1 MNDAVFG
8 EAPELER
15 DARLKV
21 QWPLRALNQIE
32 WQLITACGEEES
44 RQAWRAPVLY
54 IDGEDGSWNA
64 ADYLELYGEV
74 FTLSEA
80 IEMQNIVH
88 GDVRE
93 NFRRQIIIA
102 RECGESATLEDYK
115 AACAAE
121 QINPLLE
128 RIKL

>member
-1 MNDAVFG
+1 MNDAIFG
-8 EAPELER
+8 DAPDLER
-15 DARLKV
+15 STRLKV
-21 QWPLRALNQIE
+21 KWPLRALNQIE

-44 RQAWRAPVLY
+44 RQAWRAPFIY

-64 ADYLELYGEV
+64 ADYLATYGEV

-80 IEMQNIVH
+80 LEMQNIVY
-88 GDVRE
+88 GDIQE
-93 NFRRQIIIA
+93 QFRRQIIIA
-102 RECGESATLEDYK
+102 RECGENATLEDYK

-128 RIKL
+128 RITL